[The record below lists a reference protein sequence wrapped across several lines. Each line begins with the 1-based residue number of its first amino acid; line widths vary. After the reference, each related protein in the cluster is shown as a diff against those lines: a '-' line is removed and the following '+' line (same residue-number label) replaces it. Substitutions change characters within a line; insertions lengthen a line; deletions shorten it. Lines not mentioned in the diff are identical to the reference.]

1 VVQKHS
7 GFFYRTGESL
17 FQNMAGTPPVAG
29 VARDARETLRECAQN
44 MLNCISG
51 LETGM

>member
-1 VVQKHS
+1 
-7 GFFYRTGESL
+7 
-17 FQNMAGTPPVAG
+17 MAGTPPVAG
-29 VARDARETLRECAQN
+29 VSQDERETLRECAQD